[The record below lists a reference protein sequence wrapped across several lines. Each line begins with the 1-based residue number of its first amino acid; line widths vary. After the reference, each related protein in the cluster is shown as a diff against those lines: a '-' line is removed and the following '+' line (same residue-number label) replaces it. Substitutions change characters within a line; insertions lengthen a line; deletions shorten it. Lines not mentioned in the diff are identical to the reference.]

1 MVYQRERTGGFLWR
15 EPDDRSTY
23 IVLISITWD
32 GYGKVWPLASI
43 ISQPMPTMGPTA
55 RVSGAGNDQRAFIEG
70 CCQRTL
76 EWQEGEGGALIE
88 GGALEHA
95 Y

>member
-1 MVYQRERTGGFLWR
+1 
-15 EPDDRSTY
+15 
-23 IVLISITWD
+23 
-32 GYGKVWPLASI
+32 
-43 ISQPMPTMGPTA
+43 MPTMGPTA